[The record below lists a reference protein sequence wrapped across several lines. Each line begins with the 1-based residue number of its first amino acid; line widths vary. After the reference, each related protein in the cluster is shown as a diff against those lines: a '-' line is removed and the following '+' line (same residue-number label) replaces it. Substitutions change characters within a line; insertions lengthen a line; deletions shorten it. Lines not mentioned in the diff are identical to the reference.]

1 MKWATGNWTS
11 APSDG
16 RAFLERHEEGHWF
29 AYQTDEAGTLMDG
42 FPKLREEPFDS
53 VEEGQAWVEANVPAR
68 DFDID
73 DPIAYAR
80 LLQGSKTNP
89 IKRLHML
96 RARFLLSLHEAKAAD
111 YQAKG
116 LDLEEEQGSLANK
129 VSMGCKVEGSWD
141 GTRPKVVK
149 YDDVGPTFLYATT
162 VTVRCEACQTQ
173 MKGVS
178 TTEWACPNEACPEHG
193 KPVVT
198 GAFPA
203 MREEGDDVVG
213 G

>member
-1 MKWATGNWTS
+1 MRWSTGNWTS
-11 APSDG
+11 VPDDG
-16 RAFLERHEEGHWF
+16 RAFLERHDDDLWY
-29 AYQTDEAGTLMDG
+29 AYQTDE
-42 FPKLREEPFDS
+42 
-53 VEEGQAWVEANVPAR
+53 
-68 DFDID
+68 
-73 DPIAYAR
+73 
-80 LLQGSKTNP
+80 
-89 IKRLHML
+89 
-96 RARFLLSLHEAKAAD
+96 AAD

-116 LDLEEEQGSLANK
+116 LDLEEEQGALANE

-141 GTRPKVVK
+141 GTRPEVVK
-149 YDDVGPTFLYATT
+149 YDDVGPTFLYATM
-162 VTVRCEACQTQ
+162 VTVRCDACQTQ

-198 GAFPA
+198 GAYPV